1 MINNQYQQQPYY
13 GNVPY
18 NQGVMYNNQQP
29 VKRTNPLTSAEINSL
44 KTKTPFSLAVTQ
56 DEVLRG
62 ICFHVD
68 ENGNPVTV
76 TNGDGST
83 SCPICGKKWNS
94 NELSADEVQAA
105 ADNILSVLQTI
116 KLMYLNFPE
125 QAAREFYQIIPL
137 IEKVPQLYKIAADN
151 FRTYEGYTNGYYNGQ
166 PNPFML
172 FGQIAGGNGFGNAFQ
187 YQQTQPMYNQP
198 MMNQPM
204 YGAQPQPVAYNQPAM
219 NPPMY
224 GAAPANPFDAASY
237 NAQPAGAYAPATPTG
252 YAYAPGQ
259 AAAPVTQGQPVA
271 SAAAPAQPAAQTAPA
286 ASTAPAE
293 VTSNGNHTP

>member
-1 MINNQYQQQPYY
+1 MINNQYQQPYY

-137 IEKVPQLYKIAADN
+137 IEKVPQLYKLAADN

-198 MMNQPM
+198 M

-237 NAQPAGAYAPATPTG
+237 GQPAGAYAPATPTG

-259 AAAPVTQGQPVA
+259 AAPVTQGQPVA
-271 SAAAPAQPAAQTAPA
+271 PAAAPAQPAAQTAPA